1 MIVLQK
7 GDGVVTNEDLFTKG
21 DFSTLYEKNKRYI
34 YSLVK
39 KYPNLNAEDVISC
52 GNLGFTKA
60 VKTYSLDKD
69 TKFITYASMC
79 INNEILMFIRKDKKH
94 NSNISLN
101 STLTS
106 DAKGNEMHLED
117 IVADDFNFEDD
128 LSDKS
133 ELNHMRKAILML
145 PDNLKQLITLK
156 LKNKT
161 QQEIAQIMNLSQSYI
176 SRIEKKAYKELKVL
190 MEGKISSSKTKYE
203 INAELI
209 LKAQEGS
216 EKALNEVV
224 SLNLPLVST
233 IAKKFLSRGYEYED
247 IFQIGSM
254 GLIKAIKNFTDKYN
268 TKFST
273 YAVPMII
280 GEIKRFIRDDGPIKV
295 SRNVKSTAKKLHFD
309 KEALIK
315 KLNREPT
322 IEELSEYSGIS
333 EEDVKFAV
341 ESTNNIQYLYD
352 VIHHDDGAPVLLIDK
367 LSEDYDKN
375 YDMIDKLALKE
386 ALRNLDRKSKQVII
400 LRYYKDKTQKQAAEI
415 LGLSQV
421 QISRIEKNAQK
432 KLKEMIG
439 EDSEMSKKD
448 EAFKLFEEEKDNHY
462 IQKELGITLR
472 TVETYKTDYN
482 RKKGTQRI
490 MKGRKNEAFELFK
503 QGMEAKQV
511 SEKLGLALTS
521 AQAYKSEYNTNNKV
535 KEEKTVLNIERKKDV
550 KTEEET
556 ILAKEEV
563 KAIEEIIYSKEEV
576 VEEKSKLLKKTVLFE
591 GSLMDY
597 KVTESGIQILPK
609 ESLNKGNFDIFVKEI
624 LELKEVV

>member
-1 MIVLQK
+1 M
-7 GDGVVTNEDLFTKG
+7 VTNEDLFAKG
-21 DFSTLYEKNKRYI
+21 DFSTLYEKNKGYI

-60 VKTYSLDKD
+60 VKSYSLDKD

-190 MEGKISSSKTKYE
+190 MEGKTSSSKAKYE

-233 IAKKFLSRGYEYED
+233 IAKKFLNRGYEYED

-295 SRNVKSTAKKLHFD
+295 SRDVKSTAKKLHFD

-322 IEELSEYSGIS
+322 IEELSKYSGIS
-333 EEDVKFAV
+333 EENAKFAI
-341 ESTNNIQYLYD
+341 ESTNSIHYLYD

-375 YDMIDKLALKE
+375 YDMTNKLALKE
-386 ALRNLDRKSKQVII
+386 ALKNLDRKSKQVII

-421 QISRIEKNAQK
+421 QISRIEKKAQK

-439 EDSEMSKKD
+439 EDNEMSKKD
-448 EAFKLFEEEKDNHY
+448 DALKLFAENWKVQEVAK
-462 IQKELGITLR
+462 KLGVTIPTAY
-472 TVETYKTDYN
+472 TYKTEFN
-482 RKKGTQRI
+482 KQKSAIPKEEKTKELTKREQS
-490 MKGRKNEAFELFK
+490 FELFK
-503 QGMEAKQV
+503 QNIDTKEV
-511 SEKLGLALTS
+511 SEKLGIALST
-521 AQAYKSEYNTNNKV
+521 AQSYRSEYNTINKV
-535 KEEKTVLNIERKKDV
+535 EDEQKTVLNIEREEKD
-550 KTEEET
+550 
-556 ILAKEEV
+556 
-563 KAIEEIIYSKEEV
+563 KAMEEIIYSKEDV
-576 VEEKSKLLKKTVLFE
+576 MEEKSKLLKKTVLFE
-591 GSLMDY
+591 GTLMNY

>member
-1 MIVLQK
+1 M
-7 GDGVVTNEDLFTKG
+7 TNEDLFAKG

-106 DAKGNEMHLED
+106 DAEGNEMHLED

-190 MEGKISSSKTKYE
+190 MEGKISSSKTKYK

-233 IAKKFLSRGYEYED
+233 IAKKFLNRGYEYED

-295 SRNVKSTAKKLHFD
+295 SRDVKSAAKKLHFD

-333 EEDVKFAV
+333 EEDVKFAI
-341 ESTNNIQYLYD
+341 ESTNSIHYLYD

-367 LSEDYDKN
+367 LSENYDKN
-375 YDMIDKLALKE
+375 YDMADKLALKE
-386 ALRNLDRKSKQVII
+386 ALKNLDGKSKQVII
-400 LRYYKDKTQKQAAEI
+400 LRYYKDKTQKQVAEI

-421 QISRIEKNAQK
+421 QISRIEKKAQK

-439 EDSEMSKKD
+439 EDNEMSKKD
-448 EAFKLFEEEKDNHY
+448 DALKLFAENWKVQEVAEK
-462 IQKELGITLR
+462 LGVTIPTAY
-472 TVETYKTDYN
+472 TYKTEFN
-482 RKKGTQRI
+482 KQKSANPKEEKTKELTKREQS
-490 MKGRKNEAFELFK
+490 FELFK
-503 QGMEAKQV
+503 QNIDAKEI
-511 SEKLGLALTS
+511 SEKLGIALST
-521 AQAYKSEYNTNNKV
+521 AQSYKSEYNTINKV
-535 KEEKTVLNIERKKDV
+535 EEEQKTVLKIER
-550 KTEEET
+550 EEENR
-556 ILAKEEV
+556 AM
-563 KAIEEIIYSKEEV
+563 EEIIYSKEEV
-576 VEEKSKLLKKTVLFE
+576 MEEKSKLLKKTVLFE

-597 KVTESGIQILPK
+597 KVTESGIQMLPK